1 MLSPRQMPSTLGQLS
16 GTGGLGS
23 DAFSGFG
30 GFDPVTGIAN
40 VSFPPWSHFFTST
53 FQQESQFPD

>member
-1 MLSPRQMPSTLGQLS
+1 MHPGHKIPATLGQLS
-16 GTGGLGS
+16 GTVGLGS

-40 VSFPPWSHFFTST
+40 VSSFLFP
-53 FQQESQFPD
+53 